1 MGAVWWLAGFEVR
14 RRWRSIVA
22 LALLVGLVG
31 VIVVAAA
38 AGARRSSTAL
48 ARFNAYSHSADV
60 EFIVDSPTA
69 AQLDQ
74 FRRTAQV
81 AEVARLQAYAL
92 NPDGARNLAI
102 AAAVDSAMGHRIDR
116 ARLVAGRVANPA
128 AADEI
133 NIGETLAAKLRLQVG
148 SVLNASS
155 FDPVQLARAREG
167 GSDPGPPSGPHVRLK
182 VVGIVRRP
190 LDLGDR
196 AANGGVLVLTPAF
209 DRAYQQRIAIFADVL
224 RVRTRNGATDLPAVT
239 TAARRIFGQSPD
251 FDVQSLAIETQGAGD
266 AIHVLTLALWIFAA
280 VAALAGAVAI
290 AIVTTREVSRDNL
303 DQETLRGL
311 GLTRVQRVAAFG
323 PYAILVAAGGA
334 LLTAIGAIAASP
346 LFPLGVAGTAEPDPG
361 VHADAFVLPLG
372 IAAVAVVVL
381 LVALRA
387 AIRITRPNA
396 PTEQRRR
403 RRPVSEAAAAAGAPP
418 TVSIGLD
425 MALRSGKGPT
435 AVPVRSAFIGTVLG
449 VLGVTAVFVFGASV
463 QHLTV
468 TPHLYGWTWDLTTID
483 QTVAVPCG
491 GNDVGL
497 RHVPGVGA
505 VAEVCYEHLQVDG
518 RPTAGWSIA
527 PLRGSIGPAIVNGRT
542 PRTPNE
548 VALGELTL
556 RALHKHL
563 GDTIQAAASPTTKHE
578 YRIVGSAVFPT
589 LSNDQP
595 LADGAVFTRP
605 GLDPLLDPHQAS
617 SYLAARYAP
626 GTSKAQVDRRVAA
639 VPQFVVGPEN
649 FFGGDIAIQR
659 PATPVEINRLR
670 QIDWYPIIIAAL
682 LATLAIIA
690 VGYTLSTSVRR
701 RRKDLALLRTL
712 GFTHRQVRATIASH
726 ATTVATIGLAIG
738 IPAGW
743 LIGTY
748 VWQLVANGLGVATTA
763 TVPAMAIALTI
774 PATIAIANLTAYGPA
789 RAAARTQPATE
800 LRSQ

>member
-14 RRWRSIVA
+14 RRWRSIIA
-22 LALLVGLVG
+22 LALLVGLIG

-48 ARFNAYSHSADV
+48 ARFNTYSRSADV

-69 AQLDQ
+69 VQLEQ
-74 FRRTAQV
+74 LRRTAQV
-81 AEVARLQAYAL
+81 GEVARLRAYAL
-92 NPDGARNLAI
+92 NPKGTRNLAI
-102 AAAVDSAMGHRIDR
+102 AAAVDGAMGHLIDR
-116 ARLVAGRVANPA
+116 ARLLAGRAANPA

-133 NIGETLAAKLRLQVG
+133 NIGETLAIKLRLRVG
-148 SVLNASS
+148 SVLSASS
-155 FDPVQLARAREG
+155 FDPVQLAKAKEG
-167 GSDPGPPSGPHVRLK
+167 GQDPGPPSGPHVRLK

-209 DRAYQQRIAIFADVL
+209 DRAYRQRVATFADVL
-224 RVRTRNGATDLPAVT
+224 RVRTRNGAADIPAVT
-239 TAARRIFGQSPD
+239 AAARRIFGRSPD

-280 VAALAGAVAI
+280 VAAFAGVVTT
-290 AIVTTREVSRDNL
+290 AIVVTRTISRDNL
-303 DQETLRGL
+303 DQETLSGL
-311 GLTRVQRVAAFG
+311 GLTRAQRVVAFG
-323 PYAILVAAGGA
+323 PYAIIIAVGGA
-334 LLTAIGAIAASP
+334 LITAIGAIAASP

-361 VHADAFVLPLG
+361 VQVDTFVLLLG
-372 IAAVAVVVL
+372 IAAVAAVVF

-387 AIRITRPNA
+387 AIHITRRNA
-396 PTEQRRR
+396 PTERHRR
-403 RRPVSEAAAAAGAPP
+403 RRPMSEAAAAAGAPP

-425 MALRSGKGPT
+425 MAVRSGNGPT
-435 AVPVRSAFIGTVLG
+435 PVPVRSAFIATVLG

-468 TPHLYGWTWDLTTID
+468 TPHLYGWTWDLTAID
-483 QTVAVPCG
+483 QTVAVPCS

-505 VAEVCYEHLQVDG
+505 VAEVCYEHLQIDG

-527 PLRGSIGPAIVNGRT
+527 PLRGNIRPAIVNGRT
-542 PRTPNE
+542 PRTTNE

-556 RALHKHL
+556 HALHKHL
-563 GDTIQAAASPTTKHE
+563 GDTIQATGPTAKHE

-639 VPQFVVGPEN
+639 VPQFVVGPKN
-649 FFGGDIAIQR
+649 FFGGDVAIQR

-670 QIDWYPIIIAAL
+670 QINWYPIIIAAL

-690 VGYTLSTSVRR
+690 VGYTLNTSVRR
-701 RRKDLALLRTL
+701 RRKDLAVLRTL

-726 ATTVATIGLAIG
+726 ATTVATIGLVIG

-743 LIGTY
+743 LLGTY
-748 VWQLVANGLGVATTA
+748 AWQLVANGLGVATTP
-763 TVPAMAIALTI
+763 TLPTMAIALTI

-789 RAAARTQPATE
+789 RIAARTQPATE